1 MGIAETAIASMR
13 SPKDMHI
20 ICIDVTNKCDLACS
34 NYTRLL
40 ENQDAYWDMTP
51 ENFRLALK
59 SLKGYGGIIAMI
71 GGNPCMHPKFDELC
85 QIFVEETHVCLFEVA
100 VKGAHE
106 LGPRRQ
112 RKTPVVE
119 WPVARSPP
127 RPASENKVTS
137 RAEAG
142 SPTYDIIFTLSV
154 QLM

>member
-34 NYTRLL
+34 NCTRLL

-85 QIFVEETHVCLFEVA
+85 QILLRKSQTARKGVCGLTTTSST
-100 VKGAHE
+100 G
-106 LGPRRQ
+106 
-112 RKTPVVE
+112 
-119 WPVARSPP
+119 RSSS
-127 RPASENKVTS
+127 RPLAPST
-137 RAEAG
+137 
-142 SPTYDIIFTLSV
+142 
-154 QLM
+154 